1 MGSWD
6 TLAMT
11 TYWNRLEEKRQ
22 LIFLSLKTRMAHR
35 SLYQVKVYVVIGTGS
50 RQNVSHDKH
59 DTMNQYRTI
68 KVDCINLERLSWTTL
83 IQIPNLF
90 CQQPDVQAIITLL
103 PLLRLPIKARSVK
116 DSRSAAE
123 KLALSPNHMKEIN
136 IRDWNRITP
145 QEHLYTNICVERKV
159 SIFIMNLISLLRC
172 EEQWFNL
179 FQTMTWLDWYVD
191 ISKQL
196 IIILI
201 SLLDIISY
209 LL

>member
-11 TYWNRLEEKRQ
+11 TYWNRLEGKRQ

-68 KVDCINLERLSWTTL
+68 KENCINLERLSWMTL

-103 PLLRLPIKARSVK
+103 PLLRLPKNARSVK

-123 KLALSPNHMKEIN
+123 KLALSPNHMKEISETETEY
-136 IRDWNRITP
+136 RHRS
-145 QEHLYTNICVERKV
+145 ICIQIFV
-159 SIFIMNLISLLRC
+159 SKEKLVFSS
-172 EEQWFNL
+172 W
-179 FQTMTWLDWYVD
+179 T
-191 ISKQL
+191 
-196 IIILI
+196 
-201 SLLDIISY
+201 
-209 LL
+209 

>member
-68 KVDCINLERLSWTTL
+68 KVDCINLERLS
-83 IQIPNLF
+83 
-90 CQQPDVQAIITLL
+90 
-103 PLLRLPIKARSVK
+103 
-116 DSRSAAE
+116 
-123 KLALSPNHMKEIN
+123 
-136 IRDWNRITP
+136 
-145 QEHLYTNICVERKV
+145 
-159 SIFIMNLISLLRC
+159 
-172 EEQWFNL
+172 
-179 FQTMTWLDWYVD
+179 
-191 ISKQL
+191 
-196 IIILI
+196 
-201 SLLDIISY
+201 
-209 LL
+209 